1 MIWFFHR
8 ELVVGINVHGQV
20 VLVTLNAQ
28 IELVK
33 KDAFPL
39 ERMQIRHT
47 FLKRRCCHDVEKC
60 AKCDFSVLTLQTT
73 IQNFRLYLT
82 FWIWNESYFSRKS
95 AQSCTSGNNNRLNLW
110 LHVSLST
117 SHILHTADAPESSA
131 LVLIS
136 CLSVFITLLPSYA
149 RQFIFCYFHA
159 RYGTSI

>member
-1 MIWFFHR
+1 MICFFHR

-95 AQSCTSGNNNRLNLW
+95 AQSCTSGNNNRLNFW
-110 LHVSLST
+110 LHVSLSA
-117 SHILHTADAPESSA
+117 SHIFHTADAPESST
-131 LVLIS
+131 LVLTS
-136 CLSVFITLLPSYA
+136 SLSVFITLLPSSA
-149 RQFIFCYFHA
+149 RQFIFCYLHA
-159 RYGTSI
+159 RYG